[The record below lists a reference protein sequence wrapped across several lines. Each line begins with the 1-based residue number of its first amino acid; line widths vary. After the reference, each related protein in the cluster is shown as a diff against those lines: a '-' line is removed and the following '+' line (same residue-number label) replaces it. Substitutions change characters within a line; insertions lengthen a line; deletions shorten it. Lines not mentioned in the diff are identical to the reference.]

1 MSAASKV
8 FKQAGVL
15 AVLVVIG
22 AVWMA
27 SQRAPQESALSGEP
41 AVPGLKQRLAEVD
54 TISIRKAGNELVA
67 TLRRQDQQW
76 TLEEREFPAD
86 SAALRTLMLN
96 LVEARRVEQKTANPE
111 LYDRLGV
118 EEVTGADARGV
129 QLLIEGGGDPIELI
143 IGDNTTR
150 GDGTYLRVSGDPASW
165 QVDRNIA
172 VDKSTANWLQ
182 RDLTDIDPNRVAQA
196 SVRRGDE
203 VVEVRAA
210 AAEDGDHELVNL
222 PKGREPA
229 SEYVADALAGF
240 LQGLR
245 FEDLANDRQPPSEG
259 VWQSKFAL
267 EDGLRFDVTSWEVD
281 SKVWSS
287 WTVQFDEAAAEAA
300 ILAEQTAEKTRWEAS
315 QAAAPEAET
324 APSTNGQG
332 GEGQTAAAE
341 AAAADAPPADAAA
354 GTVAS
359 SPDSEG
365 PLAVRDPAAHRAER
379 MEALNK
385 EFKQLQERFNGRAFQ
400 LPTHKSANLH
410 RKPEDYMKPK
420 A

>member
-22 AVWMA
+22 ALWMA
-27 SQRAPQESALSGEP
+27 HQRAPQESALSGAP
-41 AVPGLKQRLAEVD
+41 AVPGLKQRLADVD
-54 TISIRKAGNELVA
+54 SITIRKAGNELVA
-67 TLRRQDQQW
+67 TLRRQDEQW
-76 TLEEREFPAD
+76 MLEERSFPAD

-118 EEVTGADARGV
+118 EDVASADARGV
-129 QLLIEGGGDPIELI
+129 QLLIDGGGDPIELV

-150 GDGTYLRVSGDPASW
+150 GNGTYLRVGGEPASW

-196 SVRRGDE
+196 SVRKGDALI
-203 VVEVRAA
+203 EVRAA
-210 AAEDGDHELVNL
+210 AERDGDHELVNL

-229 SEYVADALAGF
+229 SDYVADALAGF

-245 FEDLANDRQPPSEG
+245 FEDLAHDRQPPAEG
-259 VWQSKFAL
+259 TWQSLFVL
-267 EDGLRFDVTSWEVD
+267 EDGPRFEVVSWDED
-281 SKVWSS
+281 GKVWSRWS
-287 WTVQFDEAAAEAA
+287 VEFDEAVAEAA
-300 ILAEQTAEKTRWEAS
+300 IVAEQAEQKTRWEAS
-315 QAAAPEAET
+315 QASTPKAEPSAAEPEAATPED
-324 APSTNGQG
+324 
-332 GEGQTAAAE
+332 AATEAADDAGTAE
-341 AAAADAPPADAAA
+341 AQVSAVAADDA
-354 GTVAS
+354 
-359 SPDSEG
+359 
-365 PLAVRDPAAHRAER
+365 PLAVRDPVAHRTER
-379 MEALNK
+379 MDALNK
-385 EFKQLQERFNGRAFQ
+385 EFSLLRERFEGRAFQ

-410 RKPEDYMKPK
+410 RKPEDYLKPK
-420 A
+420 D